1 MRYDKLYERLA
12 SRAVKQAS
20 IDIEAFVDQLSE
32 SGASAERINELLMQD
47 LANDGPLF
55 GRFMRSLT
63 GAAIATT
70 TAAARQGEIA
80 MTAMQYDKAVA
91 DFVSI
96 NDLADVIEDGD
107 PEALDAV
114 EQEARELSLTWIAE
128 LVNTCHLCLPLHGR
142 TLTLSEW
149 EESGFHPSTIHASQ
163 GWTSP
168 CYCRLIAA
176 DEASELGV
184 DAQPLDRIKT
194 DGAPKGLRKTA
205 RGVAGKNLDKA
216 LEAVAKAQ
224 DSLDGRRIMRLLG
237 KAGANEEG

>member
-80 MTAMQYDKAVA
+80 MTAMPTVA
-91 DFVSI
+91 PRPSVSFSEPFVS
-96 NDLADVIEDGD
+96 
-107 PEALDAV
+107 
-114 EQEARELSLTWIAE
+114 
-128 LVNTCHLCLPLHGR
+128 
-142 TLTLSEW
+142 
-149 EESGFHPSTIHASQ
+149 
-163 GWTSP
+163 TSP
-168 CYCRLIAA
+168 ITGTLWSITVGTTKMLTMMMTLASTGDHAA
-176 DEASELGV
+176 A
-184 DAQPLDRIKT
+184 
-194 DGAPKGLRKTA
+194 
-205 RGVAGKNLDKA
+205 KNRRRA
-216 LEAVAKAQ
+216 LSNDVPSAE
-224 DSLDGRRIMRLLG
+224 RP
-237 KAGANEEG
+237 